1 MIAMDI
7 AASDDPANITDTL
20 LNYDDIAVLG
30 NCTDDVEELRTFYL
44 PPLYILIFIV
54 AFPGNIIAISVYA
67 FKMRPWKS
75 STIIMFNVACT
86 DLLYL
91 TTLPFLIH
99 YYANGEHW
107 VFGHFMCKFIRFGFH
122 FNLYSSILFLTC
134 FSIFRYLAVVHPM
147 RTFHYRKRSWTIV
160 ACITAWAI
168 SLAVVTPVNFLITS
182 EDQENKSL
190 CLDLTSS
197 DNLDVIRWYNWI
209 LTGLIFYVPL
219 ITVTICYVLVI
230 YTLARG
236 PHTRNPY
243 KQKAR
248 KLAFLLLVVFYV
260 CFLPFHV
267 FRIAR
272 IELRLYPVSCEVEHQ
287 IHAIYIICRPLAAL
301 NTCAN
306 LLLYAIISDNFQQAI
321 QCLARC
327 RFSNY
332 LQQTG
337 SNSELNKPGIILK
350 V

>member
-1 MIAMDI
+1 MITTDI
-7 AASDDPANITDTL
+7 AASDDVANITDTL
-20 LNYDDIAVLG
+20 LNYDITVLE
-30 NCTDDVEELRTFYL
+30 NCTDDVDELRISYL
-44 PPLYILIFIV
+44 PPLYGMIFAV
-54 AFPGNIIAISVYA
+54 AFPGNVIAISVYA

-91 TTLPFLIH
+91 TSLPFLIH

-147 RTFHYRKRSWTIV
+147 RTFHYRKKGWTIV
-160 ACITAWAI
+160 ACFAAWAI

-182 EDQENKSL
+182 ADQENKSV

-197 DNLDVIRWYNWI
+197 DNLEVIRWYNWL
-209 LTGLIFYVPL
+209 LTVLIFYVPL
-219 ITVTICYVLVI
+219 ITVTICYTLVI
-230 YTLARG
+230 YTLATG
-236 PHTRNPY
+236 PHTQNPY

-260 CFLPFHV
+260 CFLPFHI

-272 IELRLYPVSCEVEHQ
+272 IELRLSPASCEVEHQ

-321 QCLARC
+321 PSLLRC
-327 RFSNY
+327 WFSNS
-332 LQQTG
+332 LQQSG
-337 SNSELNKPGIILK
+337 SNSELNKSGIILK
-350 V
+350 L